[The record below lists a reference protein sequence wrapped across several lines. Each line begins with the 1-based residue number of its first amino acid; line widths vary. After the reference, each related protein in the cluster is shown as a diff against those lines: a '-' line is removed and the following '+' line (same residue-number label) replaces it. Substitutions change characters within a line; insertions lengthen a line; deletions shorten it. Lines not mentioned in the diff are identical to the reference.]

1 LEGEDEMSHV
11 LVAKER
17 TDFKQSTLRQL
28 RENGEIPAVVYGSEN
43 GSKAISVNQAD
54 LRQTLKEIGRNGVIS
69 LDCQGEQYQVMLSQ
83 YQKDPVKHELYHADF
98 LIVDMS
104 ADVQA
109 NVRVNLVGKA
119 TGVKDG
125 GVLQQ
130 SLHELAITAKPG
142 EIPESINV
150 DVTNLE
156 VNETI
161 YVSDIAVK
169 DGVSINHSGDEVIAS
184 ILAPRQ
190 EREISTGEQQGGGIP
205 INEEGRETPAS
216 PESQA

>member
-1 LEGEDEMSHV
+1 MEGEDEMSHV
-11 LVAKER
+11 LVVKER

-28 RENGEIPAVVYGSEN
+28 RENGEIPAVVYGNEN
-43 GSKAISVNQAD
+43 SSKAISVNQAD
-54 LRQTLKEIGRNGVIS
+54 LRQALKEIGRNGIML

-83 YQKDPVKHELYHADF
+83 YQKDPVKHEMYHADF
-98 LIVDMS
+98 LVVDMS
-104 ADVQA
+104 AEVQA

-119 TGVKDG
+119 SGVKDG

-130 SLHELAITAKPG
+130 SLHEVTVTAKPG
-142 EIPESINV
+142 DIPESINI
-150 DVTNLE
+150 DVTDLE

-161 YVSDIAVK
+161 YVSDITVK
-169 DGVSINHSGDEVIAS
+169 DGVAVNHSGDEVIAS

>member
-1 LEGEDEMSHV
+1 MSEI

-17 TDFKQSTLRQL
+17 TDFKQSTLRKL
-28 RENGEIPAVVYGSEN
+28 RENGEIPAVVYGKEN
-43 GSKAISVNQAD
+43 TSKAISVNNAD
-54 LRQTLKEIGRNGVIS
+54 LKQTLKQTGRNGVIS
-69 LDCQGEQYQVMLSQ
+69 LDCQGEKYQVMLSE
-83 YQKDPVKHELYHADF
+83 YQQDPLYHEMYHADF

-104 ADVQA
+104 EEVQA
-109 NVRVNLVGKA
+109 NVRVNLVGTA
-119 TGVKDG
+119 SGVKDG

-130 SLHELAITAKPG
+130 SLRELTITAKPNG
-142 EIPESINV
+142 IPESI
-150 DVTNLE
+150 DIDISELE

-161 YVSDIAVK
+161 YVSDITVK
-169 DGVSINHSGDEVIAS
+169 SGVSINHSGDEVIAS

-216 PESQA
+216 SQSQA